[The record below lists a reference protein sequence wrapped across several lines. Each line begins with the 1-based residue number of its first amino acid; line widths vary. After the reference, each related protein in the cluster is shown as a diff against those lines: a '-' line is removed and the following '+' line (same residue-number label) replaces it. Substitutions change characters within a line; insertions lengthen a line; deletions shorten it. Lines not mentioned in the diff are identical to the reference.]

1 MEHTKVLKG
10 LRLNAVNAK
19 TQMVKEE
26 EEDKKSN
33 SAFWPKHNVIK
44 SHLVM

>member
-10 LRLNAVNAK
+10 LRLNAGNAK

-26 EEDKKSN
+26 EEDKKATLHFGPNITS
-33 SAFWPKHNVIK
+33 
-44 SHLVM
+44 

>member
-10 LRLNAVNAK
+10 LRLNAGNAK

-26 EEDKKSN
+26 NKKKKQLCIL
-33 SAFWPKHNVIK
+33 AQT
-44 SHLVM
+44 